1 MTKRLTI
8 ATALVGSISFLTST
22 QTSSG
27 MTAPSAQ
34 SVDPSVGRHLA
45 ETVCSACHQIKASS
59 PNPGLSSGAPSFVD
73 IARMPSMSELAIKV
87 FLRTPHPTMPNFILS
102 PEEIDSVTAYILSLA
117 QK

>member
-1 MTKRLTI
+1 MTKLTI
-8 ATALVGSISFLTST
+8 TTALLVSIGFLTSA
-22 QTSSG
+22 QTVSG
-27 MTAPSAQ
+27 MEASSPQ

-45 ETVCSACHQIKASS
+45 ETVCSTCHQISATS
-59 PNPGLSSGAPSFVD
+59 PPGVNSAAPSFID
-73 IARMPSMSELAIKV
+73 ISRMPSTSELAIKV